1 MAPARDG
8 VIGDRA
14 RREDR
19 EPRGLSPTAT
29 AAIIATQCGR
39 LSMRFV
45 PRSAD
50 PDEASHTLLNELLAG
65 RACGQGRRR
74 GGTRAICTKSKP
86 LAPPALCSQSRTF
99 HRSSAM
105 FGRVTKLTW
114 LGWVRIISGLWRKKL
129 TNPVTQIRCPC
140 SVISRRRRRL
150 PTGSAP
156 PMRSPLL
163 NCTLLAPQDGG
174 YTSMSPR
181 AYDCVE
187 YRDLCAH
194 SPQASN

>member
-114 LGWVRIISGLWRKKL
+114 LGWVRIISGLWRKKDPNASATRTAGSKKRQDAGPL
-129 TNPVTQIRCPC
+129 AYRSGAREPL
-140 SVISRRRRRL
+140 RRRL
-150 PTGSAP
+150 SSARFNFSV
-156 PMRSPLL
+156 MLW
-163 NCTLLAPQDGG
+163 LAAIALGRCEVAWRGDFGL
-174 YTSMSPR
+174 
-181 AYDCVE
+181 AVE
-187 YRDLCAH
+187 
-194 SPQASN
+194 P